1 MYVYLY
7 IYTYVYIYI
16 YPPLSSFPTE
26 ACILLSYCWT
36 FFSRR
41 VARRILP
48 ACDRAC
54 CPLNKQPGRP
64 GSWASF
70 WMKATRWEIMV
81 GVDCRPNN
89 KIHKVNSGL
98 VLTYEVKER
107 GMLQWKW
114 CLARNTF
121 GILPSS
127 SFKHLES
134 PKVILCIIVVR
145 QVAAYLLDHKHFA
158 GVPPTTLVHAKH
170 PAFVNPNKKVT
181 RVCRVTS
188 GWIEGE
194 E

>member
-1 MYVYLY
+1 MC
-7 IYTYVYIYI
+7 IYIYI
-16 YPPLSSFPTE
+16 HVCIYIY
-26 ACILLSYCWT
+26 ILLSYWGLYPPFLLLNIFQPPC
-36 FFSRR
+36 

-70 WMKATRWEIMV
+70 WMKATRWETMV

-89 KIHKVNSGL
+89 KIHKVNSWL

-127 SFKHLES
+127 SFKHTV
-134 PKVILCIIVVR
+134 PKVILCIIVVVR

-158 GVPPTTLVHAKH
+158 GVPPTTLVPRRPLGSCWPHS
-170 PAFVNPNKKVT
+170 PSDP
-181 RVCRVTS
+181 
-188 GWIEGE
+188 
-194 E
+194 